1 MDLLA
6 PVPLFSLY
14 NKEWPMY
21 SLQLP
26 LPPAKM
32 CYGSDGNQARVAN
45 SLLGAGAIVSGAT
58 IERTIVGPDV
68 FIDTGAE
75 VTDSI
80 LFPGV
85 RIEAG
90 ARLHRCII
98 DKNVIIPR
106 GLQIGIESDFDR
118 EHFSIS
124 DHGVVVVAKEQVFK
138 PHRF

>member
-1 MDLLA
+1 
-6 PVPLFSLY
+6 
-14 NKEWPMY
+14 MY

-32 CYGSDGNQARVAN
+32 CYGSDGSQARVAN
-45 SLLGAGAIVSGAT
+45 SLLGAGAIVSGGT

-85 RIEAG
+85 RVQAG

-98 DKNVIIPR
+98 DKNVIIPS
-106 GLQIGIESDFDR
+106 GMQIGIDAEIDR
-118 EHFSIS
+118 ELFTIS
-124 DHGVVVVAKEQVFK
+124 DHGVVVIPKDHVFRR
-138 PHRF
+138 PEI